1 MFTDE
6 EIDRFEEIF
15 PLIRRTVGW
24 SAEEFGEKI
33 GVSRQTINNLENKK
47 YKLTRTPYIA
57 MRYVLDDEIEKH
69 PDETEML
76 KVILDCFVDH
86 PDKYDKKVKDEIYE
100 KANLLSPAIKTKQS
114 DRKEV
119 SAAWKSILTS
129 LGVITAAT
137 ISAILIGTWKKK

>member
-1 MFTDE
+1 MYTDK
-6 EIDRFEEIF
+6 EIERFEEVF

-47 YKLTRTPYIA
+47 YKLTKTPYIA

-76 KVILDCFVDH
+76 KVILDSFVDH
-86 PDKYDKKVKDEIYE
+86 PEKYDKEAKDKIY
-100 KANLLSPAIKTKQS
+100 KAANLLSPAIKTKQS
-114 DRKEV
+114 SRKEV
-119 SAAWKSILTS
+119 SNEWKTILVG

>member
-1 MFTDE
+1 MFTNE
-6 EIDRFEEIF
+6 EIERFEEIF

-24 SAEEFGEKI
+24 SAKEFGEKI

-76 KVILDCFVDH
+76 KVVLDSFVDH
-86 PDKYDKKVKDEIYE
+86 PEKYDKESKDKIY
-100 KANLLSPAIKTKQS
+100 KAANLLSPAIKAKQS
-114 DRKEV
+114 SRKEV
-119 SAAWKSILTS
+119 SNEWKSILTS

-137 ISAILIGTWKKK
+137 ISAILIGAWKKK